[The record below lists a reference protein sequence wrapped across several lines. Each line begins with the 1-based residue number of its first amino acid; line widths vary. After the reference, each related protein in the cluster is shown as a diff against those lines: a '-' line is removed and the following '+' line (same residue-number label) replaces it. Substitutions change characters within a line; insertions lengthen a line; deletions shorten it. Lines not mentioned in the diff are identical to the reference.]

1 MAEGSAGGRRRRR
14 AEERAEPPDPAGI
27 MAAAAALL
35 AARPMTVMEMRR
47 RLTARRY
54 PADVVEAALLRLQQA
69 RYLDD
74 RAFAVAW
81 VASRDRSRPRGSAA
95 LRRELLT
102 RGVAREI
109 VDEVLAGRRE
119 PAPVAGSAPGPG
131 SGEGGGTDEAAAR
144 SLLDRRAAS
153 LAQEGDPRKRR
164 AKAWGLLV
172 RNGFDP
178 ALAGRLAVEA
188 ARATGEA
195 ADDEAPEGDW

>member
-1 MAEGSAGGRRRRR
+1 MAEGSAAGRSRGRG
-14 AEERAEPPDPAGI
+14 AQRAEPADPAGI
-27 MAAAAALL
+27 IAAAAALL

-54 PADVVEAALLRLQQA
+54 PAEAVEAALLRLEQG

-74 RAFAVAW
+74 RAFAEGW

-119 PAPVAGSAPGPG
+119 PAALAGSGPGPG
-131 SGEGGGTDEAAAR
+131 AGEGGGTDEAAAR
-144 SLLDRRAAS
+144 SLLDRRAAP
-153 LAQEGDPRKRR
+153 LAREGDPRKRR

-178 ALAGRLAVEA
+178 ALAGRLAAEA

-195 ADDEAPEGDW
+195 ADDEAPEGGW